1 MLFFTFLSL
10 VADRFISSSR
20 LFLRWWSSSLSFESK
35 HRSSKQ
41 WPKRPRS
48 RSPLEVVSIYLASF
62 RCKLHCAC
70 RITRTTTFLSS
81 ALDVSP
87 ANVVLTEFTLRSQP
101 ACPHRRAR
109 TIRSRRHS
117 ASSHSHGSQPYRSC
131 PRVLCRECKRNDRV
145 YSNSARPVPRATKCA
160 TLQNPPLEAALRRAE
175 VGRAPQ
181 KRFRLAYRHRFSI
194 PLENGRLAF

>member
-1 MLFFTFLSL
+1 MLFLSFLSP
-10 VADRFISSSR
+10 VASRFISNNRSSPH
-20 LFLRWWSSSLSFESK
+20 WWWSSLSFEHK

-48 RSPLEVVSIYLASF
+48 GSPLEVVSIYLASF

-87 ANVVLTEFTLRSQP
+87 ANLVLTEFTLRSQP
-101 ACPHRRAR
+101 AYPHRRAR

-131 PRVLCRECKRNDRV
+131 PRVLCREC
-145 YSNSARPVPRATKCA
+145 
-160 TLQNPPLEAALRRAE
+160 
-175 VGRAPQ
+175 
-181 KRFRLAYRHRFSI
+181 
-194 PLENGRLAF
+194 